1 MRLRSLSVALLAG
14 VVLVPVSA
22 SSAVAAGPTTGPTV
36 SAVSKTYKN
45 SAAKRAKRAARTG
58 ATASAPRTPVV
69 TAPTTTTTA
78 PALAAPAPTAPA
90 PSTAA
95 SYADRVLA
103 LTNAERTSRG
113 LRALSFS
120 SCADGYA
127 NSWATSLSLAGSLSH
142 QPLLPILTACAA
154 RGVGEN
160 VAFGNVTPEQLVA
173 MWMGS
178 TGHRANILN
187 PAFTHLGVGDVT
199 TSTGRVYGVQVFLT
213 L

>member
-14 VVLVPVSA
+14 IVLVPVSA
-22 SSAVAAGPTTGPTV
+22 SAAAATEPAPSMSTV
-36 SAVSKTYKN
+36 SGMAKTYKN
-45 SAAKRAKRAARTG
+45 SDAKRLKRAKRSARP
-58 ATASAPRTPVV
+58 ATVTAPRT
-69 TAPTTTTTA
+69 TTSPTTV
-78 PALAAPAPTAPA
+78 L
-90 PSTAA
+90 

-127 NSWATSLSLAGSLSH
+127 DSWAKALAAAGSLSH
-142 QPLLPILTACAA
+142 QALSPILSTCAA
-154 RGVGEN
+154 RSVGEN
-160 VAFGNVTPEQLVA
+160 VAFGNVTPEVLVQ
-173 MWMGS
+173 MWMDS
-178 TGHRANILN
+178 PGHRANILN
-187 PAFTHLGVGDVT
+187 AGFTHLGVGDVT

>member
-1 MRLRSLSVALLAG
+1 MRVRSLSVAMLAG

-22 SSAVAAGPTTGPTV
+22 SSAVATGPTAGSTV
-36 SAVSKTYKN
+36 SAVSATYKT
-45 SAAKRAKRAARTG
+45 SAGKRANRAARVT
-58 ATASAPRTPVV
+58 APRTSVV
-69 TAPTTTTTA
+69 AAPTTTTTA
-78 PALAAPAPTAPA
+78 PSAAV
-90 PSTAA
+90 

-103 LTNAERTSRG
+103 LTNKERTSRG

-127 NSWATSLSLAGSLSH
+127 NSWAKSLSLAGALSH
-142 QPLLPILTACAA
+142 QPLLPILNACSAS
-154 RGVGEN
+154 RVGEN
-160 VAFGNVTPEQLVA
+160 VAYGNVTPEQLVA
-173 MWMGS
+173 MWMNS

-187 PAFTHLGVGDVT
+187 AAFTHLGVGDVT

>member
-22 SSAVAAGPTTGPTV
+22 SSAVAAGSTTGSTV

-45 SAAKRAKRAARTG
+45 SAAKRAKRTARS
-58 ATASAPRTPVV
+58 SAPLTSIVA
-69 TAPTTTTTA
+69 APTTT
-78 PALAAPAPTAPA
+78 APT
-90 PSTAA
+90 TAA

-127 NSWATSLSLAGSLSH
+127 NSWAKSLSLAGALSH
-142 QPLLPILTACAA
+142 QPLLPILTACSAS
-154 RGVGEN
+154 RVGEN
-160 VAFGNVTPEQLVA
+160 VAYGNVTPEQLVA

-187 PAFTHLGVGDVT
+187 AAFTHLGVGDVT

>member
-22 SSAVAAGPTTGPTV
+22 SAAVAAGSTAGSTV
-36 SAVSKTYKN
+36 SGVSKTYKT
-45 SAAKRAKRAARTG
+45 SASKRVKRAQHTG
-58 ATASAPRTPVV
+58 STAPRTSAVAAPVV
-69 TAPTTTTTA
+69 GPTITV
-78 PALAAPAPTAPA
+78 
-90 PSTAA
+90 

-120 SCADGYA
+120 GCADGYA
-127 NSWATSLSLAGSLSH
+127 DSWARALSLAGALSH
-142 QPLLPILTACAA
+142 QPLSPILTGCSA

-160 VAFGNVTPEQLVA
+160 VAFGNVTPEQLVT
-173 MWMGS
+173 MWMNS

-199 TSTGRVYGVQVFLT
+199 TSTGRVYAVQVFLT

>member
-14 VVLVPVSA
+14 VVLVPLGSSA
-22 SSAVAAGPTTGPTV
+22 AVAAGPTAGSTV
-36 SAVSKTYKN
+36 SAVSKTYKG
-45 SAAKRAKRAARTG
+45 SHSKRVKRAQHTG
-58 ATASAPRTPVV
+58 ATATAPRTATVSAPVV
-69 TAPTTTTTA
+69 GPTTTV
-78 PALAAPAPTAPA
+78 
-90 PSTAA
+90 

-113 LRALSFS
+113 LRALGFS
-120 SCADGYA
+120 SCADGFA
-127 NSWATSLSLAGSLSH
+127 NSWAKALSQAGSLSH
-142 QPLLPILTACAA
+142 QPLSPILTACAA

-199 TSTGRVYGVQVFLT
+199 TSTGRVYGVQVFVT

>member
-22 SSAVAAGPTTGPTV
+22 SAASAADSMPTV
-36 SAVSKTYKN
+36 TGMAKTYKT
-45 SAAKRAKRAARTG
+45 SEAKRNKRAARTQ
-58 ATASAPRTPVV
+58 AVQAPRTTAPVVAAPVVSAPVV
-69 TAPTTTTTA
+69 TAPVVTA
-78 PALAAPAPTAPA
+78 PVPGPTA
-90 PSTAA
+90 TAT
-95 SYADRVLA
+95 YAARVLA

-127 NSWATSLSLAGSLSH
+127 NTWATSLAATGSLSH
-142 QPLLPILTACAA
+142 QALTPILSGCSA

-160 VAFGNVTPEQLVA
+160 VAYGNVSPEQLVQ
-173 MWMGS
+173 MWMDS
-178 TGHRANILN
+178 AGHRANILN
-187 PAFTHLGVGDVT
+187 ASFTHLGVGDVS